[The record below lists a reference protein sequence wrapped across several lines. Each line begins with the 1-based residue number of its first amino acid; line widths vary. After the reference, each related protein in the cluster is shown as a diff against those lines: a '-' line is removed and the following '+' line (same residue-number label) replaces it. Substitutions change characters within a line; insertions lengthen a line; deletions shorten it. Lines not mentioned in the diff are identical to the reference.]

1 MEPFITKD
9 GREVPLRA
17 VGQRY
22 VQMVMDKH
30 KIPPVPTYEA
40 KTIAG
45 DVEIHQHKVK
55 YDAKG
60 KLVGTT
66 ITTDEE
72 WAEWNAYQEE
82 RSQAIGNRM
91 EGAVKFLLCQ
101 CVVENPPALEEWS
114 LDFVEWG
121 LEPPDNSDDK
131 AYKLFW
137 IENELLPDPD
147 DMARLVSRLYVMG
160 GIVGED
166 QAESLEQFFRLT
178 VARLAA
184 G

>member
-1 MEPFITKD
+1 MDPFISKD

-17 VGQRY
+17 VGKRY

-30 KIPPVPTYEA
+30 EIPPVPTYEA
-40 KTIAG
+40 KTVAG
-45 DVEIHQHKVK
+45 EVEVHQHKVK
-55 YDAKG
+55 YDKEG

-66 ITTDEE
+66 LQTDED
-72 WAEWNAYQEE
+72 WAMWNAYQEA
-82 RSQAIGNRM
+82 RSQAISDRM

-101 CVVENPPALEEWS
+101 CVVEDPPPLEDWS
-114 LDFVEWG
+114 LDFEEWG
-121 LEPPDNSDDK
+121 LEPPNADDK
-131 AYKLFW
+131 QEYKLFW

-147 DMARLVSRLYVMG
+147 DMARLVSRLYVLG

-166 QAESLEQFFRLT
+166 QAESLEKFFRLT
-178 VARLAA
+178 VARLTA